1 MKTIASCVEDIITSQ
16 PYIEEALYQEIIN
29 YSALANVLQ
38 TQVSTLLKRQVK
50 TGAIMMALRRYNQL
64 SIVNH
69 SIQLKKVF
77 NSLGDIIV
85 RSDLSDF
92 TFKNSD
98 TLINCHT
105 KVLDSIKTQN
115 NVFYTFTRGVFESNI
130 IISSIKSDNVL
141 DTFKSEIQIGFKE
154 NLSAISISLPKE
166 NSKVIGLYYHI
177 FKKLAWEGVTIY
189 EVISTTNEFTIV
201 VENHIVDKAF
211 SVIKNLKIK

>member
-1 MKTIASCVEDIITSQ
+1 MKTIASCVEEIISTQ
-16 PYIEEALYQEIIN
+16 PYIEEALHQEIIN
-29 YSALANVLQ
+29 YSALANVLK
-38 TQVSTLLKRQVK
+38 TNVSNILRKEVK
-50 TGAIMMALRRYNQL
+50 SGAIMMALRRYNQS

-69 SIQLKKVF
+69 TFQLKKVF
-77 NSLGDIIV
+77 SNLGDIIV

-92 TFKNSD
+92 TFKNSH

-105 KVLDSIKTQN
+105 KVLDCIDSKHHI
-115 NVFYTFTRGVFESNI
+115 FYTFTRGVFESNI
-130 IISSIKSDNVL
+130 IISSVESYNVL
-141 DTFKSEIQIGFKE
+141 DNFKNELQIGYQE

-211 SVIKNLKIK
+211 SVIKNLKN